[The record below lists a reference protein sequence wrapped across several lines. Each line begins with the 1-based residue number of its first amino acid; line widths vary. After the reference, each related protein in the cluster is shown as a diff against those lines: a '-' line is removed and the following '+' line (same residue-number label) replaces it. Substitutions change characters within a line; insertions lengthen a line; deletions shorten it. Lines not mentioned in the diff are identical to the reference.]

1 MSFNKLFRDCIHWV
15 SKKNDKIEFVAGV
28 VLVGLGTASL
38 IKSSEKI
45 ADVKRDIS
53 ERNEF
58 IKTVDK
64 EENGWEEAGQKRR
77 DYVAETLKEAVVG
90 YAKAAGPGVVLI
102 VGGEVLQGVS
112 HVTLSHKFSAVSASL
127 AGVSAKFADYRK
139 AVVEDQGEEKDYEY
153 MVGPSVKT
161 VEVKKDGTV
170 IEKTIPINN
179 DNKRV
184 YIPHSFMFDE
194 SNINWENNAV
204 ANRDFLETRLAFV
217 NQALSVK
224 RFMTENDIRKY
235 FDAPITIAGQ
245 AAGVRYENPDGSTNQ
260 ISIGLDRNNDAVQ
273 RFKDGLET
281 NFLVII
287 QYSDGSPISDNIL
300 DDTDWEKY

>member
-1 MSFNKLFRDCIHWV
+1 MSLNKLIRDCVHWGAK
-15 SKKNDKIEFVAGV
+15 SNDKIEFVAGV

-102 VGGEVLQGVS
+102 IGGEALQGVS

-170 IEKTIPINN
+170 IEKTIPINS

-260 ISIGLDRNNDAVQ
+260 ISIGLERNNDAVQ

>member
-1 MSFNKLFRDCIHWV
+1 MSFNKLLREGIHWIA
-15 SKKNDKIEFVAGV
+15 KNNDKIEFVAGV
-28 VLVGLGTASL
+28 ICVGVGTVSL

-45 ADVKRDIS
+45 AEVKQDIS

-77 DYVAETLKEAVVG
+77 DYIAETFKEAVVG
-90 YAKAAGPGVVLI
+90 YTKAAGPGVVLI
-102 VGGEVLQGVS
+102 VGGEVLQGIS

-139 AVVEDQGEEKDYEY
+139 AVVADQGEDKDYEY
-153 MVGPSVKT
+153 MVGPSMKT

-170 IEKTIPINN
+170 IEKTTPINN
-179 DNKRV
+179 DNNRV
-184 YIPHSFMFDE
+184 YIPHSFFFDE
-194 SNINWENNAV
+194 TNINYEPNAT
-204 ANRDFLETRLAFV
+204 ANRDFLETRLAYV

-235 FDAPITIAGQ
+235 FDAPLTIAGQ
-245 AAGVRYENPDGSTNQ
+245 AAGVRYENPDGTTNQ
-260 ISIGLDRNNDAVQ
+260 ISIGIERNNEAAQ
-273 RFKDGLET
+273 RFRDGLEPS
-281 NFLVII
+281 FLVII

-300 DDTDWEKY
+300 EDTDWEKY